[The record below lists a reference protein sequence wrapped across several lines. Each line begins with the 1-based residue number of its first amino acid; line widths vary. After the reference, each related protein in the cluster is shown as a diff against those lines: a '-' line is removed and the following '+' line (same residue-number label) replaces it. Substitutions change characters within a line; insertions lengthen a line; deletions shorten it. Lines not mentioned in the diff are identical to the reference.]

1 MHIKIC
7 KWVYTYLDQKLM
19 LKLLIS
25 NVYIGIN
32 FINYKVSTNNNFT
45 IYGIKVIIYTR
56 VGGDYAKI

>member
-7 KWVYTYLDQKLM
+7 KWVYTYLDKKLM

-32 FINYKVSTNNNFT
+32 FINYKVSTNNHLT

-56 VGGDYAKI
+56 GGGDYAKI